1 MGEMK
6 GKLDAG
12 EKELRWRE
20 QLKRK
25 GTVVRVS
32 REKHQYSKG
41 NIVCGGHYQDS

>member
-20 QLKRK
+20 Q
-25 GTVVRVS
+25 TT
-32 REKHQYSKG
+32 EKEGDDSK
-41 NIVCGGHYQDS
+41 SE